1 MSRTDRRN
9 FIKVSVFG
17 GIALTMP
24 FPMDTFGSIITSAPE
39 CSRVSITTGADRAD
53 MAFRA
58 LQPFAKEIKK
68 AIGNRKVIIKPNN
81 NDLNVPL
88 AGTHAD
94 TLEGALEFLKSIDR
108 LDNVVIAESG
118 ACGPTFDGFA
128 KFGYFSLADKYP
140 VKFVDFDKEA
150 YEVLHVF
157 DETDCRPHPI
167 KIAKMMLDPDSFIV
181 SVARFKTHDRVVAT
195 LSLKNVVFG
204 SPIKDSD
211 FTWGH
216 FGKGD
221 LTSQK
226 PILHGGGYRGTNYN
240 LYALAPRIHP
250 HLALIDGFE
259 GMEGN
264 GPSGGTV
271 VDHRVCVAGTDWLA
285 ADRVAVELMGID
297 FSIIGYLNF
306 CAQTGMGVAELDKI
320 EIIGE
325 RIQDHIKHYRL
336 HDRIEDQLVWM
347 KPIEQTP

>member
-1 MSRTDRRN
+1 MNTTDRRN
-9 FIKVSVFG
+9 FIKASVFG
-17 GIALTMP
+17 GIALSMP
-24 FPMDTFGSIITSAPE
+24 FPMDTFGNSELKVPE
-39 CSRVSITTGADRAD
+39 QARVCISTGDDRAD

-58 LQPFAKEIKK
+58 LQPFAREIKQS
-68 AIGNRKVIIKPNN
+68 IGNRQVILKPNN

-94 TLEGALEFLKSIDR
+94 TLEGVLEFLKSIR
-108 LDNVVIAESG
+108 KLDNVVIAESG
-118 ACGPTFDGFA
+118 ANGPTFEGFA
-128 KFGYFSLADKYP
+128 KFGYFNLADKYP
-140 VKFVDFDKEA
+140 VKFVDFDKED

-167 KIAKMMLDPDSFIV
+167 KIAKMMLNPDSFIV

-204 SPIKDSD
+204 SPIKDSN
-211 FTWGH
+211 FNWSH

-221 LTSQK
+221 ITSQK

-240 LYALAPRIHP
+240 LYALAPKIHP

-264 GPSGGTV
+264 GPSGGSSL
-271 VDHRVCVAGTDWLA
+271 DHRVCVAGTDWLA

-306 CAQTGMGVAELDKI
+306 CAQTGMGVADLDKI

-325 RIQDHIKHYRL
+325 RISDHIRHYKL
-336 HDRIEDQLVWM
+336 HENIQDQLVWM
-347 KPIEQTP
+347 KPISG